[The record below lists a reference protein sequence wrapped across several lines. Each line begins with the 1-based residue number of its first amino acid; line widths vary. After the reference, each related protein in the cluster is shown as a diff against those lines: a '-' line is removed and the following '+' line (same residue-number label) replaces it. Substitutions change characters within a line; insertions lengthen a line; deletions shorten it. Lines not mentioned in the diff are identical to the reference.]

1 MSGTVLVFVH
11 GINEKLPK
19 REEMRRWRD
28 ALSAGNIDS
37 DTLGL
42 KTTFGYYADWFFKGS
57 NEPKLDSK
65 TGEVLSETA
74 ARIETKLSDG
84 PSKLSPDAQEA
95 MFGLDI
101 STFVPQ
107 RMVRLFLEK
116 SAGQL
121 FQYFD
126 NAKIAHPTK
135 SNAKG
140 GARDVIRDAVVN
152 AITEARAIADKG
164 EKEGKVI
171 VVAHSMGS
179 VVAWDVIAHDERCP
193 EVNGLVTLGSP
204 LALDFVLRGLKEAN
218 KKYSDLYPA
227 KLSGDWYNFIAHHDL
242 VGQFDVDFVS
252 NFGKGSLGQKIYSR
266 EIDNPELMSGQ
277 GPWQRLQSAHTVTG
291 YLRHAE
297 VADALTKLSQRD
309 IDSPIRVA
317 HTEKSPRRGDR
328 RAMMVSK
335 GSFERFSDTEARR
348 RQISAGQGGR
358 LGLAQFETR
367 ERIVKKLSLM
377 DVPKDLAKSLLDQA
391 SSGSEQG
398 SVSLERILGS
408 NDFITSSFALKAAAL
423 TSAVGK
429 LEVNMSNV
437 GTWSGTGFLIS
448 KNLLMTNNHVLA
460 TPEEAAS
467 ATLLLD
473 YSYSSEE
480 EERNAIRYA
489 LRPDQFFITSDAND
503 LDYTI
508 VAVDVP
514 DEGLR
519 RPWFQLIGGSGK
531 ALLGDSVNIIQHPD
545 GRRQEIVVRNSA
557 VTFVDDAKDYV
568 YYEADTEGG
577 SSGSPV
583 CNDQWQLAFLHHAS
597 VPERDAEGHV
607 MRTDGERYR
616 SGEPDSDIHWIS
628 NEGIRISRIVKDVR
642 TKLLSTGQHE
652 MFDACF
658 DDPDL
663 TQFIHIAP
671 RTFQHGSH
679 QMAPTEAA
687 GNAGHGGL
695 QPMPQQAAD
704 GSMSWL
710 FELNFGPAGGIR
722 AAPHGGPQF
731 ANAQHN
737 TGAPTRTS
745 RLSPPLMPKASAPQ
759 TYSPSGPKDVILRD
773 AAERL
778 IERAKIEDE
787 YYDEAKDEASIDAY
801 YLDTPTTGG
810 EVMLFKEYR
819 QLLRLT
825 HSREFSYSK
834 ARLTVL
840 YPYADRHEDESLK
853 SVYSGETLD
862 VKDVIASE
870 IATILRSTSLPM
882 LGQEMLIEG
891 DWLDIILEAADS
903 VSALEATDPF
913 NCEHVV
919 PQSWFN
925 KRQPMK
931 ADLHHLFT
939 CEPKCN
945 SFRNKFAYAEFD
957 TYEAG
962 HIDPEEAALRKTCG
976 YRDLLSGDTHFEP
989 EKNKGAVARATLYFL
1004 LRYPGEIGDAD
1015 GEYTEEDLA
1024 TLVKWHEA
1032 EPPTVWEK
1040 HRNRAIFLNQGN
1052 RNPLIDIPDLGG
1064 RIGFHKGLGIA
1075 QGVA

>member
-19 REEMRRWRD
+19 REETRRWRHALAAGGID
-28 ALSAGNIDS
+28 ADQ
-37 DTLGL
+37 LGL

-57 NEPKLDSK
+57 NEPKLDEQAS
-65 TGEVLSETA
+65 EILSETA
-74 ARIETKLSDG
+74 AGIETKLSDS
-84 PSKLSPDAQEA
+84 PSKLPPGAQEA

-101 STFVPQ
+101 TSFVPQ

-126 NAKIAHPTK
+126 NEKISHPSK
-135 SNAKG
+135 SNTKKG
-140 GARDVIRDAVVN
+140 AQEVIRDAVVN
-152 AITEARAIADKG
+152 AIIEARTLADQG
-164 EKEGKVI
+164 DKEGKVI

-179 VVAWDVIAHDERCP
+179 VVAWDIIAHDKRCP

-204 LALDFVLRGLKEAN
+204 LALDFVLRGLKKAN
-218 KKYSDLYPA
+218 GSAYRELFPGN
-227 KLSGDWYNFIAHHDL
+227 LSGDWYNFIAHYDL
-242 VGQFDVDFVS
+242 VGQFDIDFVS
-252 NFGKGSLGQKIYSR
+252 NFGKGALGQKIYSR

-309 IDSPIRVA
+309 INSPIRVS
-317 HTEKSPRRGDR
+317 HTERKPRRGDR

-335 GSFERFSDTEARR
+335 GSSERFQDTEARR

-391 SSGSEQG
+391 GSGSEQG
-398 SVSLERILGS
+398 SISLERILGS

-429 LEVNMSNV
+429 LEVNVSGV
-437 GTWSGTGFLIS
+437 GTWSGTGFMIS
-448 KNLLMTNNHVLA
+448 KNLLMTNNHVLS

-480 EERNAIRYA
+480 EERNALRYA

-519 RPWFQLIGGSGK
+519 RPWFQLISGSGK

-557 VTFVDDAKDYV
+557 VTFVDEAKDYV

-597 VPERDAEGHV
+597 VPERDDEGYV

-663 TQFIHIAP
+663 TKFIHIAP
-671 RTFQHGSH
+671 KTFDASGQTAHP
-679 QMAPTEAA
+679 AEAA
-687 GNAGHGGL
+687 GGGAGGPM
-695 QPMPQQAAD
+695 QPTPHQAAD

-710 FELNFGPAGGIR
+710 FELNFGPAGGMR
-722 AAPHGGPQF
+722 AGPYQRPM
-731 ANAQHN
+731 AASASTSAGAQ
-737 TGAPTRTS
+737 PRTQ
-745 RLSPPLMPKASAPQ
+745 RLSQPLMPTPSAPK
-759 TYSPSGPKDVILRD
+759 TYSPSGPKDGILRE

-787 YYDEAKDEASIDAY
+787 YYDEDKDAASIDAY

-825 HSREFSYSK
+825 HSREFSYAK
-834 ARLTVL
+834 ARLSVL
-840 YPYADRHEDESLK
+840 YPYADRHEDESLR
-853 SVYSGETLD
+853 SVYSGEALD
-862 VKDVIASE
+862 VKDVIATE
-870 IATILRSTSLPM
+870 IATILRQTTLPM

-891 DWLDIILEAADS
+891 DWLDMILDAADNASAFEAAD
-903 VSALEATDPF
+903 PY

-945 SFRNKFAYAEFD
+945 SFRNKFAYAEFEN
-957 TYEAG
+957 YEAG
-962 HIDPEEAALRKTCG
+962 HLDTEEAALRETCG
-976 YRDLLSGDTHFEP
+976 YRDLMSGNTHFEP
-989 EKNKGAVARATLYFL
+989 ERNKGAVARATLYFL

-1015 GEYTEEDLA
+1015 GEYSEEDLA
-1024 TLVKWHEA
+1024 TLLKWHEA
-1032 EPPTVWEK
+1032 EEPTTWEK

-1052 RNPLIDIPDLGG
+1052 RNPLIDKPDLGG
-1064 RIGFHKGLGIA
+1064 RIAFHKGLGD
-1075 QGVA
+1075 

>member
-1 MSGTVLVFVH
+1 VSNTVLVFVH
-11 GINEKLPK
+11 GINEKLPV

-28 ALSAGNIDS
+28 ALAAGHINPDQ
-37 DTLGL
+37 LGL
-42 KTTFGYYADWFFKGS
+42 NTTFGYYADWFFAGS
-57 NEPKLDSK
+57 NEPELAADNDD
-65 TGEVLSETA
+65 VLSETA
-74 ARIETKLSDG
+74 ARIESKLSSG
-84 PSKLSPDAQEA
+84 PSKLSPDAEEA
-95 MFGLDI
+95 LFGIDI

-116 SAGQL
+116 TAGQL

-126 NAKIAHPTK
+126 DEQITHPAKT
-135 SNAKG
+135 NTRG
-140 GARDVIRDAVVN
+140 GAREVIREAIVDA
-152 AITEARAIADKG
+152 IARAREIADRG
-164 EKEGKVI
+164 EKDGRVI

-204 LALDFVLRGLKEAN
+204 LALDFVLNGLEKANRDEFRG
-218 KKYSDLYPA
+218 SYPG

-252 NFGKGSLGQKIYSR
+252 NFGMGAFGQKIYSR

-277 GPWQRLQSAHTVTG
+277 GPWQRLQSAHSVTG
-291 YLRHAE
+291 YLRHPE
-297 VADALTKLSQRD
+297 VADALTKLSERD
-309 IDSPIRVA
+309 ITGPPRVA
-317 HTEKSPRRGDR
+317 GKERTSRRGDR
-328 RAMMVSK
+328 RAMMISK
-335 GSFERFSDTEARR
+335 ESQERFHDTETRR

-367 ERIVKKLSLM
+367 ERIIKKLSLM

-391 SSGSEQG
+391 GSGSETG
-398 SVSLERILGS
+398 SISLERILGS

-429 LEVNMSNV
+429 LEVAMQGI
-437 GTWSGTGFLIS
+437 GTWSGTGFMIS
-448 KNLLMTNNHVLA
+448 ENLLMTNNHVLA
-460 TPEEAAS
+460 TPEEAAA

-480 EERNAIRYA
+480 EERNAVRYA
-489 LRPDQFFITSDAND
+489 LRPDQFFITSDSRE

-514 DEGLR
+514 EGGLQ

-531 ALLGDSVNIIQHPD
+531 ALLGDHVNIIQHPD

-557 VTFVDDAKDYV
+557 VTYVDDAKDYV

-597 VPERDAEGHV
+597 VPQRDDEGYV
-607 MRTDGERYR
+607 LRTDGERYR
-616 SGEPDSDIHWIS
+616 NGEPDSDIHWIS

-658 DDPDL
+658 EDPDL
-663 TQFIHIAP
+663 TQYIHIAP
-671 RTFQHGSH
+671 KTLRNGAQGPGSSEIAGGGTGGPRP
-679 QMAPTEAA
+679 APY
-687 GNAGHGGL
+687 
-695 QPMPQQAAD
+695 PSAD

-710 FELNFGPAGGIR
+710 FELSFGPAGGMRAGPIG
-722 AAPHGGPQF
+722 AAPASGPSPAITGHGSTP
-731 ANAQHN
+731 
-737 TGAPTRTS
+737 
-745 RLSPPLMPKASAPQ
+745 RLSPPVKPQTIAAQ
-759 TYSPSGPKDVILRD
+759 TYSPGGPKDGILRD

-778 IERAKIEDE
+778 IERARIEDD
-787 YYDEAKDEASIDAY
+787 YYDEDKDAASIDAY
-801 YLDTPTTGG
+801 YMDTPTSGG
-810 EVMLFKEYR
+810 EVTLYKEYR
-819 QLLRLT
+819 KLLRLT
-825 HSREFSYSK
+825 HSKEFSYSK
-834 ARLTVL
+834 ARLSVL
-840 YPYADRHEDESLK
+840 YPYADRHEDDSLK

-862 VKDVIASE
+862 AKDVIATE
-870 IATILRSTSLPM
+870 LATILRSSSLPM

-891 DWLDIILEAADS
+891 DWLDIILDAADNA
-903 VSALEATDPF
+903 SALEASDPY

-945 SFRNKFAYAEFD
+945 SFRNKFAYAEFE

-976 YRDLLSGDTHFEP
+976 YRDLLSGNTHFEP
-989 EKNKGAVARATLYFL
+989 EQNKGAVARATLYFL

-1015 GEYTEEDLA
+1015 GEYTTEDLA
-1024 TLVKWHEA
+1024 TLISWHED
-1032 EPPTVWEK
+1032 EPPSLWEK
-1040 HRNRAIFLNQGN
+1040 HRNRTIFLNQGN
-1052 RNPLIDIPDLGG
+1052 RNPLIDLPELGS
-1064 RIGFHKGLGIA
+1064 RIGFHKGLIT
-1075 QGVA
+1075 